1 MARLIRAATDRNP
14 PTLGGGGCQKI
25 SDGRLWDVDAAQFMD
40 QAPEGAEIIPLY
52 ADGKP
57 AGEDYL
63 RRTLEFYG
71 YPVGP
76 ELLTLEELKAAKL
89 AQINEGC
96 QSALAALTPTYP
108 EKELLTFERQEREA
122 RALLAG
128 DGSDVAHITAIASG
142 RGIPVE
148 ELARKIVAKTNAF
161 SLASGLLI
169 GRRQKWEDMLKDAK
183 TKEDVTAIQPVYT
196 LPEAQA

>member
-1 MARLIRAATDRNP
+1 MP
-14 PTLGGGGCQKI
+14 KI
-25 SDGRLWDVDAAQFMD
+25 VYLLADGRLWDVKDACFSP
-40 QAPEGAEIIPLY
+40 QAPEGAEVVPLY
-52 ADGKP
+52 ANGDL

-63 RRTLEFYG
+63 RKTLEFYS

-89 AQINEGC
+89 AQINKDC

-108 EKELLTFERQEREA
+108 EKELFTFERQEREA
-122 RALLAG
+122 RALLAS

-148 ELARKIVAKTNAF
+148 ELARKIVAKAEAF

-169 GRRQKWEDMLKDAK
+169 GQRQRYEDMLEGAQTKD
-183 TKEDVTAIQPVYT
+183 DVAAIQPVYT
-196 LPEAQA
+196 LPEVQA

>member
-1 MARLIRAATDRNP
+1 MFY
-14 PTLGGGGCQKI
+14 KI

-52 ADGKP
+52 ADGNP

-142 RGIPVE
+142 RGILVE
-148 ELARKIVAKTNAF
+148 DLARKIVAKADAF
-161 SLASGLLI
+161 SLASGLFI
-169 GRRQKWEDMLKDAK
+169 GQRQKWEDMLKDAK
-183 TKEDVTAIQPVYT
+183 TKEDVTAIQPVYS

>member
-1 MARLIRAATDRNP
+1 M
-14 PTLGGGGCQKI
+14 CKI
-25 SDGRLWDVDAAQFMD
+25 YELANGKLWDTVNAVYIQK
-40 QAPEGAEIIPLY
+40 APDGAEIIPLY

-57 AGEDYL
+57 AGEGYL
-63 RRTLEFYG
+63 RRTLEFHG

-76 ELLTLEELKAAKL
+76 DLLTLDELKTAKL
-89 AQINEGC
+89 AEINAGC
-96 QSALAALTPTYP
+96 QAALADLTPTYP
-108 EKELLTFERQEREA
+108 EKELLTFERQERES
-122 RALLAG
+122 RALLTG
-128 DGSDVAHITAIASG
+128 DSSDVAHITAIASG

-148 ELARKIVAKTNAF
+148 ELARKIVAKADAF

-169 GRRQKWEDMLKDAK
+169 GQRQKWEDMLKDAK